1 MNFHKNIYIL
11 LTSKDQTNLLQ
22 IMFRFAILSALIASV
37 RADIP
42 ADSAMGRNL
51 LSKARRVANNG
62 GNNYNSDMTWM
73 ADYSIKCM

>member
-1 MNFHKNIYIL
+1 
-11 LTSKDQTNLLQ
+11 
-22 IMFRFAILSALIASV
+22 MFRFAILSALIASV

-62 GNNYNSDMTWM
+62 GNNYNGDMTWM